1 MTMSLTIQSKVSI
14 RLMSGGHSFS
24 VAAVEELSKSGANEY
39 VVEVATHKTTL
50 VPITMFR
57 EESAQEYL
65 SMVGLRPSHDEV
77 VVFSPELDD
86 RVAVMAVSKEC
97 YAHLSLV
104 LGGAIAFVS
113 PLQMG
118 RVPKEGAI
126 MELAGDTLFV
136 RIFNGG
142 MIFGE
147 AIEVRNDADML
158 FALESIDQVY
168 HIYNMRVRAKG
179 DIERLKRCSKDLFS
193 NLECE

>member
-24 VAAVEELSKSGANEY
+24 VAAVEELSKSGATEY
-39 VVEVATHKTTL
+39 VVEVATPKTTL

-57 EESAQEYL
+57 AESAMEYL
-65 SMVGLRPSHDEV
+65 SMVGLKPNHDEV

-86 RVAVMAVSKEC
+86 RVAVMAMSKEC

-104 LGGAIAFVS
+104 LGGGLKFVS

-126 MELAGDTLFV
+126 VELAGDTLYV

-147 AIEVRNDADML
+147 ALEAKNDADIL
-158 FALESIDQVY
+158 FALESIELVY

-179 DIERLKRCSKDLFS
+179 DVERLKACCKNLFS
-193 NLECE
+193 DLECE